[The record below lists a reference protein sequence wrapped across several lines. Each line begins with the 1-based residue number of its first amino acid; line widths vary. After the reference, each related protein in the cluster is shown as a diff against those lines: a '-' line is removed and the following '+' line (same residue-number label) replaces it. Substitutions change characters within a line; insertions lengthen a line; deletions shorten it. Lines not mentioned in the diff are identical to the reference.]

1 MEWLFSANM
10 RTSTLRRCALI
21 DHVLDKNSP
30 LLTASQIA
38 NLDRTQSETEDF
50 ADCHIENYAQQSCRA
65 LCTAMQSK
73 LPRELRDMIYD
84 HILSPARD
92 EPIFINNDYFEDVD
106 EPYRDIVA
114 GFAEE
119 RGYGYAHMCS
129 EEFVDLDTMSE
140 FARRWYYHTK
150 LWLYL
155 TPTEV
160 AEFFETDIWG
170 LGLEGDRLLRH
181 VEVESCEQL
190 DEDDATPLRQC
201 LFKLAPGASIVF
213 HLRVEYIY
221 GYGEYTYD
229 EEFTMCL
236 LSERVSA
243 LFPLMRQLIEAG
255 YELYGALDGYE
266 DFRVTTATLDREVWK
281 DTLMAHCEGRDC
293 RPVLLVFKSRTDQ
306 EQGGDRHVTAGGHNA
321 TGSRHPH
328 SLLQVTG

>member
-10 RTSTLRRCALI
+10 RTSTLRYCALI

-38 NLDRTQSETEDF
+38 NLDREQSETEDY
-50 ADCHIENYAQQSCRA
+50 ANCHIEHYAQQECRA

-92 EPIFINNDYFEDVD
+92 EPLVINDDDFDTID
-106 EPYRDIVA
+106 GPHRGIVA
-114 GFAEE
+114 AFAKQ
-119 RGYGYAHMCS
+119 YGHAHMCS
-129 EEFVDLDTMSE
+129 EGFVDLDTMSE

-150 LWLYL
+150 LWLFL

-181 VEVESCEQL
+181 VEVELCEQF

-213 HLRVEYIY
+213 HLRVDYIY
-221 GYGEYTYD
+221 GPGEYTYD

-243 LFPLMRQLIEAG
+243 LFPLMLQLIEAG

-266 DFRVTTATLDREVWK
+266 DFRVTPATLDREIWK

-293 RPVLLVFKSRTDQ
+293 
-306 EQGGDRHVTAGGHNA
+306 G
-321 TGSRHPH
+321 
-328 SLLQVTG
+328 